1 MIGLYIFLGIIGF
14 IILVLSI
21 RITING
27 EFFDEFKL
35 NVKWLFLKI
44 DIFPAKKKDK
54 PKKEKAPKEKKEKPA
69 DEKVTEETPTEKKEN
84 IFVKFYN
91 NQGFDG
97 VIQLINNVGK
107 ALGKLMHSFK
117 KHIVLRELYLWM
129 TVTGGCDAAE
139 TALEYGHVCQ
149 KVFPAMSF
157 ICTNLTVKKY
167 DVEIEPDFLG
177 NKNKAEFAFSVS
189 VRPIFILN
197 ALIVLV
203 FRLLI
208 KVVLKFLMGIKD
220 KSKNNENI
228 NEGGAL

>member
-1 MIGLYIFLGIIGF
+1 MTGLYIFLGIVGF
-14 IILVLSI
+14 IVLLLSI
-21 RITING
+21 RITVNG

-35 NVKWLFLKI
+35 NIKWLFVKI
-44 DIFPAKKKDK
+44 DILPAQKKDK
-54 PKKEKAPKEKKEKPA
+54 PKKEKAPKEKKEKPS
-69 DEKVTEETPTEKKEN
+69 TEDVAPETPTEKKEN

-97 VIQLINNVGK
+97 VIQLLNNVGK

-117 KHIVLRELYLWM
+117 KHIVLRELYLWL

-139 TALEYGHVCQ
+139 TALEYGRVCQ
-149 KVFPAMSF
+149 KVFPVLSF

-177 NKNKAEFAFSVS
+177 SKNTAQFAFSVS